1 MTSLFDYTNIGSH
14 TPFPFPYSV
23 RLLDALY
30 ARPVLYRRTLE
41 KSATEKVEVIRLLIT
56 PVSYSRFPLTE
67 LFEVI

>member
-30 ARPVLYRRTLE
+30 ARQSKHEY
-41 KSATEKVEVIRLLIT
+41 
-56 PVSYSRFPLTE
+56 
-67 LFEVI
+67 